1 MSILR
6 RQLVWGLP
14 AQGHQVIHFFPLVE
28 VSASV
33 KQLGNVHQG
42 GSMGGVLGQ
51 ESVPGRPCRICSV
64 TERALEGQVGGE
76 PRVLVSM
83 RLRRLSLDFKW
94 I

>member
-28 VSASV
+28 VSASM

-42 GSMGGVLGQ
+42 GATGGVLGRSLSREGPV
-51 ESVPGRPCRICSV
+51 ESAQLQK
-64 TERALEGQVGGE
+64 EL
-76 PRVLVSM
+76 
-83 RLRRLSLDFKW
+83 
-94 I
+94 